1 MLLKICIEAPA
12 IHPILFAFE
21 EVSALPVGTRSAEHC
36 LTVLDGR
43 RRRGKYRM
51 IQFTLN
57 YRITVPVLLI
67 FPGQNTLWYSN
78 FFVVLLFIPMKM
90 LLRYFYLLWYFY

>member
-1 MLLKICIEAPA
+1 MKNEHIAQYSNIHEISQKIVYKKI
-12 IHPILFAFE
+12 
-21 EVSALPVGTRSAEHC
+21 VVN
-36 LTVLDGR
+36 
-43 RRRGKYRM
+43 
-51 IQFTLN
+51 TLN

>member
-1 MLLKICIEAPA
+1 MCDSPTFRTLFDQNHDTNYQQLLGQTTTSIM
-12 IHPILFAFE
+12 
-21 EVSALPVGTRSAEHC
+21 
-36 LTVLDGR
+36 VLDHS
-43 RRRGKYRM
+43 YRSLDKLF
-51 IQFTLN
+51 QDTLN
-57 YRITVPVLLI
+57 YQITVPVLLI

>member
-1 MLLKICIEAPA
+1 MNDIAIDVDTKRAYISDSKRGRIVVYDSKSRDSWTIQHPA
-12 IHPILFAFE
+12 TLADNLA
-21 EVSALPVGTRSAEHC
+21 VSFQT
-36 LTVLDGR
+36 
-43 RRRGKYRM
+43 
-51 IQFTLN
+51 TLN
-57 YRITVPVLLI
+57 YQITVPVLLI